1 MDRLWRCARW
11 NLRSVL
17 KSPQCILGVIMS
29 GLLCFLL
36 TEFTID
42 LAWTYQ
48 TSLQALE
55 PYIWCFADSSSICY
69 ASIALML
76 VLANLPRLDTAESYL
91 LFRVNRFIW
100 LGGQLLTTLI
110 ITLGYCTFLLLV
122 TILLCGRQ
130 ANFLNQWS
138 DTEVL
143 LSFSNDKFQTAV
155 NVARKAVK
163 LTLPYESAL
172 HIFFLFFQYIL
183 LASALQ
189 LFLTLRFNKKAATLG
204 TLCFHAYGYLLSP
217 DHFMVWFSLDN
228 SQKYLANLLAAWLSP
243 LQHAAY
249 IMHNFGYD
257 KLPKLWVSQV
267 LLGVCTFFLCLG
279 TYRSIRNYR
288 FEFIGGR

>member
-17 KSPQCILGVIMS
+17 KSPQYILGVIMS

-100 LGGQLLTTLI
+100 LGGQLHYNIDNNSRILYLFVT
-110 ITLGYCTFLLLV
+110 GYYTFV
-122 TILLCGRQ
+122 RKTSK
-130 ANFLNQWS
+130 FLEPVVRHS
-138 DTEVL
+138 
-143 LSFSNDKFQTAV
+143 STAV
-155 NVARKAVK
+155 
-163 LTLPYESAL
+163 
-172 HIFFLFFQYIL
+172 LFQ
-183 LASALQ
+183 
-189 LFLTLRFNKKAATLG
+189 
-204 TLCFHAYGYLLSP
+204 
-217 DHFMVWFSLDN
+217 
-228 SQKYLANLLAAWLSP
+228 
-243 LQHAAY
+243 
-249 IMHNFGYD
+249 
-257 KLPKLWVSQV
+257 
-267 LLGVCTFFLCLG
+267 
-279 TYRSIRNYR
+279 
-288 FEFIGGR
+288 